1 MAASSADWRL
11 RDINWQFSARSPAQL
26 AAIMTKMP
34 TNIRHFAINADDV
47 PRARRFY
54 ERVFGWKF
62 EPWGPPGFFLIQT
75 GDEKEPG
82 IQGSL
87 QGRRELVKGQRTTG
101 FECTVSVDDVD
112 AIAKAVEANG
122 GKVIMPKVTI
132 PTVGRLIFFQDPEGN
147 VAGAMHY
154 DPAAE

>member
-1 MAASSADWRL
+1 MSAMANN
-11 RDINWQFSARSPAQL
+11 IHHFS
-26 AAIMTKMP
+26 
-34 TNIRHFAINADDV
+34 INADDV
-47 PRARRFY
+47 QRAQQFY
-54 ERVFGWKF
+54 AKVFGWKF
-62 EPWGPPGFFLIQT
+62 EAWGPPGFFMIQT
-75 GDEKEPG
+75 GTDKEPG

-87 QGRRELVKGQRTTG
+87 QGRRELVKGQRMTG

-154 DPAAE
+154 DAAAK

>member
-1 MAASSADWRL
+1 MSAMANN
-11 RDINWQFSARSPAQL
+11 IHHFS
-26 AAIMTKMP
+26 
-34 TNIRHFAINADDV
+34 INADDV
-47 PRARRFY
+47 KRAQQFY
-54 ERVFGWKF
+54 AKVFGWKF
-62 EPWGPPGFFLIQT
+62 EPWGPPGFFMIQT
-75 GDEKEPG
+75 GTEKEPG

-87 QGRRELVKGQRTTG
+87 QGRRELVKGHRMTG

-132 PTVGRLIFFQDPEGN
+132 PTVGRLIFFQDTEGN

-154 DPAAE
+154 DADAK

>member
-1 MAASSADWRL
+1 MSAMANN
-11 RDINWQFSARSPAQL
+11 IHHFS
-26 AAIMTKMP
+26 
-34 TNIRHFAINADDV
+34 INADDV
-47 PRARRFY
+47 QRAQKFY
-54 ERVFGWKF
+54 AKVFGWKF
-62 EPWGPPGFFLIQT
+62 EAWGPPGFFMIKT
-75 GDEKEPG
+75 GTEKEPG

-87 QGRRELVKGQRTTG
+87 QGRRELVKGQRMTG

-154 DPAAE
+154 DAAAK